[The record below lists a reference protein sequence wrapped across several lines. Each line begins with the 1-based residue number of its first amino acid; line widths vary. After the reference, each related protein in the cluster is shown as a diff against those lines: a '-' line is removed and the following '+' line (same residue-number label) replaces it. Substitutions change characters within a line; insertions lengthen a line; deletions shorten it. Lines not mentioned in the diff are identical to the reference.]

1 MFIKDFMLYITNTK
15 TGKKEEFVPKSEEK
29 VNLYVC
35 GITPYDFAHIGH
47 GRCYVMFDLLYR
59 LLTFSGHKVSYC
71 RNFTD
76 IDDKILNRSEQE
88 FGDKSRYREISE
100 RFIKAYGEDME
111 RLNCSK
117 PDKEPKVTEYI
128 DEIIAFVQGLIDK
141 GAAYAVKG
149 NVYFRVRS
157 FNNYG
162 KLSKQNID
170 DLRSGARIEVNS
182 EKEDPTDFALWKFD
196 DSKAGFDSPWG
207 IGRPGWHIECSAMAR
222 SYFNDV
228 VDIHGG
234 GMDLIFPHHENEVAQ
249 SESLYPAPFVQY
261 WMHNAFVRINKEK
274 MSKSLGNFFTLREI
288 FEKFDPM
295 VIRFYFLKHYY
306 RAPIDFA
313 FDDIKSVET
322 AYKRLV
328 TAFKDVDY
336 VKRNPQELMKNRW
349 IKDIVKFLQDDLNS
363 SGAFGI
369 VFDAIRAE
377 ISDQERSEIK
387 SLLVDLFGLTLEPL
401 FEKGVEITP
410 EIQQLIDD
418 REQARKDKN
427 WKKSDQLRDALVKLG
442 VKITD
447 GKL

>member
-1 MFIKDFMLYITNTK
+1 MLYITNTK
-15 TGKKEEFVPKSEEK
+15 TGKKEQFVTKNEKK

-59 LLTFSGHKVSYC
+59 LLTFSGYKVSYC

-76 IDDKILNRSEQE
+76 IDDKILNRAEQE

-100 RFIKAYGEDME
+100 RFIDAYTEDMK
-111 RLNCSK
+111 RLNCYN

-128 DEIIAFVQGLIDK
+128 KEIISFVQGLVDN
-141 GAAYAVKG
+141 GAAYEVEG

-157 FNNYG
+157 FENYG
-162 KLSKQNID
+162 KLSRQNID
-170 DLRSGARIEVNS
+170 DLRSGARIEVNTH
-182 EKEDPTDFALWKFD
+182 KEDPTDFALWKFD

-207 IGRPGWHIECSAMAR
+207 TGRPGWHIECSAMAR
-222 SYFNDV
+222 SYFDDV

-313 FDDIKSVET
+313 FDDIKAVET

-336 VKRNPQELMKNRW
+336 VKYDSQKLMKNRW
-349 IKDIVKFLQDDLNS
+349 IKDIVKFLQDDMNS

-369 VFDAIRAE
+369 IFETIRAE
-377 ISDQERSEIK
+377 ISDQEKSELK
-387 SLLVDLFGLTLEPL
+387 SFIVDMFGLTLDPL
-401 FEKGVEITP
+401 AEKEVEITP

-418 REQARKDKN
+418 RKQARKDKN
-427 WKKSDQLRDALVKLG
+427 WAKSDELRDKLVELG
-442 VKITD
+442 VKIQD
-447 GKL
+447 SKL